1 MCDLLPSVSSATCP
15 GGAASPLFVLVG
27 SAAALHSFE
36 GLKAQSRS
44 VRRARASSEETEML
58 VGKKT
63 HQKNQH
69 KNPKQGKLVTEPAGD
84 WEWHRAAAGRA
95 GGRELRSGRGSPRSR
110 FLHLRALPPSAG
122 CASSHARP
130 EPINIPT
137 PNFQEVLGTLQ
148 AYF

>member
-58 VGKKT
+58 VGKKKPT
-63 HQKNQH
+63 KKINI
-69 KNPKQGKLVTEPAGD
+69 KIPNKGSL
-84 WEWHRAAAGRA
+84 
-95 GGRELRSGRGSPRSR
+95 LRSQQETGSGTER
-110 FLHLRALPPSAG
+110 LLAG
-122 CASSHARP
+122 
-130 EPINIPT
+130 
-137 PNFQEVLGTLQ
+137 LGGES
-148 AYF
+148 